1 MKIDLNSRPK
11 RQNLGFW
18 EAFAGA
24 LVNGFASGGGGASG
38 GNVTP
43 PAPSNV
49 NTNNLFTQ
57 ISPSIQTQISPNI
70 SPVFQQVQTSGG
82 GAGGQSTP
90 INLIADI
97 AQSAPATFT
106 AAPSQDIRQNLPASV
121 PVSVPVESAY
131 QNSPA
136 IQTQIS
142 PNIPVQSAN
151 YLPWILGG
159 LAVIVVIKAI
169 R

>member
-1 MKIDLNSRPK
+1 MKIDIQPRRA

-24 LVNGFASGGGGASG
+24 LVNGFASGNSGGAG
-38 GNVTP
+38 GSVAP
-43 PAPSNV
+43 SAPSNA

-70 SPVFQQVQTSGG
+70 SPVFQQVQTSG
-82 GAGGQSTP
+82 AASGQSAP
-90 INLIADI
+90 VNLSADI

-121 PVSVPVESAY
+121 PVAPPVESGY

-142 PNIPVQSAN
+142 PNIPAQSAN